1 MRIAIIHAKF
11 NPSLNYVE
19 SVIARELHRQGHEV
33 KVFTTSA
40 AMMNAGRSHEAI
52 DAEYGFEI
60 IRARFWLGSL
70 SIQIPLSF
78 RVPLRLK
85 RFRPQVAIA
94 LAPHHGPG
102 SLWSYIL
109 PKECRLVT
117 GFSDLPKHR
126 HRKFVWKFFKLP
138 MIKAVVSRAQ
148 SVIAITAETKHF
160 LTEQLGEKLGARM
173 LVSGLPYDHHAFYP
187 SAHSSERYVSARVKQ
202 EHLSEANIV
211 VLATRADPAKNL
223 DQLLVEI
230 RDFLIQSP
238 TWRFVFVGV
247 MNDFDLLRW
256 RALFAESGL
265 ESAVEINGMV
275 SSDALREIF
284 QVARVSLWPSVS
296 IGMIHSLA
304 CGCPVVI
311 ASGVTHSHF
320 MFSEASVAMYSS
332 GKVAQALLK
341 FQGNVT
347 NRQEVSASVAPL
359 AIDHWMLRTKMI
371 AHENS

>member
-40 AMMNAGRSHEAI
+40 SMMNTGMTHEAI
-52 DAEYGFEI
+52 DAEHGFEI

-70 SIQIPLSF
+70 SIQIPLSI

-117 GFSDLPKHR
+117 GFSDLPNHR

-138 MIKAVVSRAQ
+138 MIKSAVARAQ
-148 SVIAITAETKHF
+148 SVFAITVETKHF
-160 LTEQLGEKLGARM
+160 LTEQLGAKVGARM
-173 LVSGLPYDHHAFYP
+173 EVSGLPYDHHEFYP
-187 SAHSSERYVSARVKQ
+187 NANPSIESLPTSLHHWKESGQRV
-202 EHLSEANIV
+202 I
-211 VLATRADPAKNL
+211 VLATRADATKNL
-223 DQLLVEI
+223 DDLMTKI
-230 RDFLIQSP
+230 RDFLLNNQS
-238 TWRFVFVGV
+238 WRFAFAGV
-247 MNDFDLLRW
+247 VNDSDHIRW
-256 RALFAESGL
+256 RSLFSKAGL
-265 ESAVEINGMV
+265 ESKVELMGVV
-275 SSDALREIF
+275 SSVALRQLF
-284 QVARVSLWPSVS
+284 QLAQASIWPSVS

-311 ASGVTHSHF
+311 SSEVSYSHF
-320 MFSEASVAMYSS
+320 LLTDENGAIYEPGEIAE
-332 GKVAQALLK
+332 ALLK
-341 FQGNVT
+341 F
-347 NRQEVSASVAPL
+347 NRIDSSRREVSDTVASL
-359 AIDHWMLRTKMI
+359 AIDHWLSQLKM
-371 AHENS
+371 NPT